1 MKSNKPQEP
10 DTMNEYN
17 TPEAARLNYEAQ
29 NLWLA
34 GRNQEARAA
43 YCKALEAGYRTP
55 SELEAAKQRRQ
66 QWEIIGFCAVV
77 ALGLAAIFTARFW
90 VFA

>member
-1 MKSNKPQEP
+1 
-10 DTMNEYN
+10 MNEYN
-17 TPEAARLNYEAQ
+17 TPEASRLNYEAQ

-43 YCKALEAGYRTP
+43 YCKALAAGYRTP
-55 SELEAAKQRRQ
+55 SELEAAKQRRIF
-66 QWEIIGFCAVV
+66 WESVHFMAVV
-77 ALGLAAIFTARFW
+77 ALGITAVFVTRFW

>member
-1 MKSNKPQEP
+1 
-10 DTMNEYN
+10 MNEYN

-55 SELEAAKQRRQ
+55 SELEAAKARRQ
-66 QWEIIGFCAVV
+66 QWEIIGFCAVT
-77 ALGLAAIFTARFW
+77 ALAIAAVFAARFW

>member
-1 MKSNKPQEP
+1 
-10 DTMNEYN
+10 MNEYN

-29 NLWLA
+29 CLWLA

-43 YCKALEAGYRTP
+43 YCKALAAGYRTP
-55 SELEAAKQRRQ
+55 SELEQAKQRRIF
-66 QWEIIGFCAVV
+66 WESVHFVAVV
-77 ALGLAAIFTARFW
+77 ALGVAAVFAARFW

>member
-1 MKSNKPQEP
+1 
-10 DTMNEYN
+10 MNEYN

-55 SELEAAKQRRQ
+55 SELEAAKARRQ
-66 QWEIIGFCAVV
+66 QWEIVGFCAVV
-77 ALGLAAIFTARFW
+77 AFGVAAVFTLKFW
-90 VFA
+90 VYA

>member
-1 MKSNKPQEP
+1 
-10 DTMNEYN
+10 MNEYN
-17 TPEAARLNYEAQ
+17 TPEASRLNYEAQ

-43 YCKALEAGYRTP
+43 YCKALQAGYRTP
-55 SELEAAKQRRQ
+55 SELEAAKARRQ
-66 QWEIIGFCAVV
+66 QWEIVGFCAVT
-77 ALGLAAIFTARFW
+77 ALAIAAVFAARFW